1 MKGCGPAHSNRLAEG
16 FGERH
21 ASFFAEH
28 VRTPGLGRDDLLD
41 IVRCVMKESAV
52 VRWSSPE
59 LILVATNLTE
69 GQSLLL
75 HAIFQAR
82 LSKAKVLLVHVIPHS
97 YLKRDFQDGAPSF
110 FPGPA
115 VRAIKE
121 SLDDAAKEFQQA
133 GVLCEP
139 VVLTGSPA
147 EQISLLVN
155 LRAVDR
161 VIAGTRYASGVARL
175 VEPSAAEE
183 LIATLE
189 VPVCIIGRR
198 THPKAGCGVSLGNVL
213 LATSLHSANPLLVTF
228 ASTLAEM
235 NNARLTLLHVLDP
248 TGMGEQEREMARSAS
263 RQKLSALVPG
273 GARHKFTPEFLIRE
287 GDPATVILH
296 EAGSFS
302 QDVLILGSSSSMARR
317 LLTDSV
323 VRRVIVESQ
332 CPVIT
337 IRSDRSSVG
346 EAPDTS
352 ANVESAL
359 AHS

>member
-1 MKGCGPAHSNRLAEG
+1 M
-16 FGERH
+16 
-21 ASFFAEH
+21 
-28 VRTPGLGRDDLLD
+28 TQ
-41 IVRCVMKESAV
+41 SAV

-59 LILVATNLTE
+59 LILVATNLLE

-82 LSKAKVLLVHVIPHS
+82 LSKAKVLLVHVIPPS
-97 YLKRDFQDGAPSF
+97 NLRRDVQDGAPSF
-110 FPGPA
+110 LPGRA
-115 VRAIKE
+115 VRAIKA
-121 SLDDAAKEFQQA
+121 SLDEAAKEFQQA

-139 VVLTGSPA
+139 IVLTGTPA
-147 EQISLLVN
+147 EQISLFVK

-175 VEPSAAEE
+175 VEPSVAEE
-183 LIATLE
+183 LITTLDI
-189 VPVCIIGRR
+189 PVCIIGRR
-198 THPKAGCGVSLGNVL
+198 IHPKAGCCVSLGNVL
-213 LATSLHSANPLLVTF
+213 LAASLHSANPLLANF

-248 TGMGEQEREMARSAS
+248 EGMGEQERQIAGFAARQ
-263 RQKLSALVPG
+263 RLSAFIPS
-273 GARHKFTPEFLIRE
+273 GARHKCPPVLMIRE

-296 EAGSFS
+296 EAGSLS
-302 QDVLILGSSSSMARR
+302 QDVLILGSSFSMAPR

-337 IRSDRSSVG
+337 IRSNRSSDIDW
-346 EAPDTS
+346 ADTS
-352 ANVESAL
+352 AKVESVFV
-359 AHS
+359 HS